1 MWVLLS
7 NHLGDLASGTWMSL
21 RLTGVG
27 FSCALVLGVVL
38 ATFRISPIAPLRF
51 VGFVYVEIFRNIPVM
66 SLIILLVYALPGIN
80 IKLGFEPSVFA
91 ALALV
96 GGSFVCEALRSGINS
111 IDKGQVEAAR
121 SIGLGFTGV
130 LGHVVFPQAF
140 RAMVQPLVTIAI
152 AIFLSSSMA
161 AIVGVED
168 LTLMTNRINNQ
179 DALGL
184 ITFIA
189 SAIIYVIISLTV
201 AWVGSIIER
210 RVRLVR

>member
-7 NHLGDLASGTWMSL
+7 NHSGDLLSGTLMSL
-21 RLTGVG
+21 RLTGIG

-38 ATFRISPIAPLRF
+38 ATCRISPIPPLRF
-51 VGFVYVEIFRNIPVM
+51 VGFLYVEIFRNIPIM
-66 SLIILLVYALPGIN
+66 SLIVLLLFALPGIRLSF
-80 IKLGFEPSVFA
+80 ITAVSA

-130 LGHVVFPQAF
+130 LSQVVFPLAF

-161 AIVGVED
+161 AIVGVAD
-168 LTLMTNRINNQ
+168 LTKVTNSINNEE
-179 DALGL
+179 ALGL
-184 ITFIA
+184 IAFICA
-189 SAIIYVIISLTV
+189 AIIYVIISLGI
-201 AWVGSIIER
+201 AWVGSQIER